1 MSITLVALV
10 FFLSLLFKPLRVI
23 VGVVVGTVFNILGAL
38 VMFLGMFITV
48 SSGLLIKIGQYLREG
63 H

>member
-1 MSITLVALV
+1 MSITLVALM
-10 FFLSLLFKPLRVI
+10 FFLGLLFKPLRVI
-23 VGVVVGTVFNILGAL
+23 VGVVVGTGFNILGAL

>member
-23 VGVVVGTVFNILGAL
+23 VGVVVGTVFNILGAI